1 MDNLD
6 MKLDLDFIWELTE
19 EERSRLETI
28 LNLRIQKFR
37 EDLSIQRVRS
47 NWVCNVCKKSTWET
61 DYDYLLAANLHL
73 GCAIGNSTDEKLKQ
87 LQERN
92 SEILHYD

>member
-37 EDLSIQRVRS
+37 E
-47 NWVCNVCKKSTWET
+47 
-61 DYDYLLAANLHL
+61 
-73 GCAIGNSTDEKLKQ
+73 IG
-87 LQERN
+87 RA
-92 SEILHYD
+92 HV